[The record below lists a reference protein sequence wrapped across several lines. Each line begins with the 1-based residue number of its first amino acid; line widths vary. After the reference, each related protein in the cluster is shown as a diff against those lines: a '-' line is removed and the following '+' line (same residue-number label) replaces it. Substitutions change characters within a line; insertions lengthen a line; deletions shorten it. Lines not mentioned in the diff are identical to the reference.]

1 MRILLVTQMWPS
13 AEHPDLGSFLVPVV
27 RELEGLGHEVE
38 VSAISERGGGPAK
51 YARLSSE
58 ARREARRFGPDV
70 VFAHFL
76 FPAGAAGAFA
86 ARAAGVPL
94 VVMAHGQDVEN
105 LESMRW
111 VRRPTR
117 SVLGRSSSLIVNSS
131 WLGERLERRLPGAG
145 PRPFAVIDCG
155 VDLDA
160 FAPRAAGPART
171 AVGWNGEGPALV
183 CVGSLIERKN
193 VVALADAF
201 AGLGAGRLAFVGD
214 GPLRAEL
221 EERPGVR
228 VVGRV
233 PHDEVPAWIAAADVL
248 CQPSLIEPFGQAALE
263 AMAMERTV
271 VATSV
276 GGPPEF
282 VTEEA
287 GVLVDPHDPAA
298 LVAALERAVA
308 MPTPNPA
315 AREAAA
321 EHDVERQAS
330 RMSELLERAV
340 AGA

>member
-1 MRILLVTQMWPS
+1 
-13 AEHPDLGSFLVPVV
+13 
-27 RELEGLGHEVE
+27 
-38 VSAISERGGGPAK
+38 
-51 YARLSSE
+51 
-58 ARREARRFGPDV
+58 
-70 VFAHFL
+70 
-76 FPAGAAGAFA
+76 
-86 ARAAGVPL
+86 
-94 VVMAHGQDVEN
+94 
-105 LESMRW
+105 

-117 SVLGRSSSLIVNSS
+117 SVLGRSSALIVNSR
-131 WLGERLERRLPGAG
+131 WLGERLERGLPGAG
-145 PRPFAVIDCG
+145 PPPFAVIDCG

-160 FAPRAAGPART
+160 FAPRPAGPART
-171 AVGWNGEGPALV
+171 AVGWDGEGPALV

-221 EERPGVR
+221 EGRPGVR

-233 PHDEVPAWIAAADVL
+233 PHDQVPAWIAAADVL

-287 GVLVDPHDPAA
+287 GVLVDPQDRAA

-321 EHDVERQAS
+321 EHDVKRQAA